1 MFKVLILLCSINLAP
16 SECQMDN
23 AIDVINGP
31 DAQNEV
37 MCGFY
42 GQAYIADRAD
52 RQARRRVR
60 QGQVHAHLD
69 RQDDVG

>member
-31 DAQNEV
+31 EAQNEM

-42 GQAYIADRAD
+42 GQSYIAQTALTGKRAD
-52 RQARRRVR
+52 EYVKVKCTRTSI
-60 QGQVHAHLD
+60 GKT
-69 RQDDVG
+69 VG